1 MRLKH
6 YFSKDENKR
15 AEYIFN
21 LIAPLYSKM
30 NHSLGANYSKVI
42 KTLKR
47 EIDIEG
53 KKILDIGS
61 GTGVWSAVYKNNGAG
76 ETLGVDFANKMVL
89 ESRKNYPNLN
99 FMQGDAENLH
109 QFEDNSFDIVTASY
123 VIHGVTKEHRTK
135 MLSEMKRV
143 TRKHIV
149 LHDFKGKT
157 PLFVKFL
164 EFMERS
170 DYKHFK
176 ENICKELRIISP
188 TVKSLNLK
196 YGSGL
201 YIVDVENKQ
210 SKP

>member
-1 MRLKH
+1 MHIKN

-30 NHSLGANYSKVI
+30 NHSLGVNYSKVV
-42 KTLKR
+42 KTLKKK
-47 EIDIEG
+47 IDIEG

-61 GTGVWSAVYKNNGAG
+61 GTGVWLNIYKKNGAG
-76 ETLGVDFANKMVL
+76 EVLGIDFANKMVL
-89 ESRKNYPNLN
+89 ESSKNYPHLN
-99 FMQGDAENLH
+99 FMQGDAENLY

-123 VIHGVTKEHRTK
+123 VIHGVTQKHRTK
-135 MLSEMKRV
+135 MLAEMKRV
-143 TRKHIV
+143 SRKYIV
-149 LHDFKGKT
+149 LHDFKGDT

-176 ENICKELRIISP
+176 LNICNELKSIS
-188 TVKSLNLK
+188 LK
-196 YGSGL
+196 VESIELKHGSGL
-201 YIVDVENKQ
+201 YIVDVEN
-210 SKP
+210 

>member
-1 MRLKH
+1 MSIRN

-15 AEYIFN
+15 AEFIFN

-42 KTLKR
+42 KTLKG

-61 GTGVWSAVYKNNGAG
+61 GTGVWLAVYKNNGAG
-76 ETLGVDFANKMVL
+76 EVLGVDFADKMVI
-89 ESRKNYPNLN
+89 ESNKNYPNLN
-99 FMQGDAENLH
+99 FMQGDAEDLH

-123 VIHGVTKEHRTK
+123 VIHGVTQNHRNK

-143 TRKHIV
+143 SRKHII
-149 LHDFKGKT
+149 LHDFKGET
-157 PLFVKFL
+157 PLFVRFL

-176 ENICKELRIISP
+176 LNICDELKTISNK
-188 TVKSLNLK
+188 VKSIKLK

-201 YIVDVENKQ
+201 YIIDVSN
-210 SKP
+210 

>member
-1 MRLKH
+1 MSIKK

-15 AEYIFN
+15 SEYIFN

-47 EIDIEG
+47 EINIEG

-61 GTGVWSAVYKNNGAG
+61 GTGVWSAVYEKNGAG

-89 ESRKNYPNLN
+89 ESRKNYPHLN

-123 VIHGVTKEHRTK
+123 VIHGVTQEHRTR

-143 TRKHIV
+143 SRKNIV
-149 LHDFKGKT
+149 LHDFKGDT
-157 PLFVKFL
+157 PLFIRFL

-170 DYKHFK
+170 DYKNFK
-176 ENICKELRIISP
+176 ENICDELRLISP
-188 TVKSLNLK
+188 KVKSVDLK

-201 YIVDVENKQ
+201 YIVDV
-210 SKP
+210 SS

>member
-1 MRLKH
+1 MSIKN

-15 AEYIFN
+15 SEYIFN

-30 NHSLGANYSKVI
+30 NHQIGTNYSKVI
-42 KTLKR
+42 ETLKNK
-47 EIDIEG
+47 IDIEG

-76 ETLGVDFANKMVL
+76 EVIGIDFAKKMVL
-89 ESRKNYPNLN
+89 ESNKNYPNLN

-109 QFEDNSFDIVTASY
+109 QFEDNTFDIVTSSY
-123 VIHGVTKEHRTK
+123 VIHGVTQKHRNR

-143 TRKHIV
+143 SKKHIV

-157 PLFVKFL
+157 PLLVRFL

-176 ENICKELRIISP
+176 VNICDELKSIS
-188 TVKSLNLK
+188 TKVESVDLE
-196 YGSGL
+196 YGNGL
-201 YIVDVENKQ
+201 YIVDI
-210 SKP
+210 SS